1 MRIFSLVV
9 LLVVG
14 LRAAAFAGAP
24 IVLESYTGEKP
35 AQATQLLSP
44 LLGELGLNKFV
55 AGYEGV
61 GRSFE
66 ERVSRPAMTEARL
79 PTDFAKQVETGY
91 SAWASGQFNEAVEVL
106 GKMIRA
112 ARENPGAFARSPEL
126 RDVMFKALIA
136 HALSTA
142 KIGDGSAAEQGLFE
156 IVRSYPNANL
166 PRGTYGQ
173 QAVTDFEAA
182 RKKLGNKLGTLTV
195 NIDVAGQVYVNE
207 RMVNSGKAIT
217 ESLLPGDYRVFV
229 MFSSR
234 LSRVHK
240 VTIKANSATVLNIDS
255 GFEAAVRT
263 TGTHTGFQFATKDD
277 RVRNEARYAQLFG
290 DAVDASGIVVAG
302 IDQDKKREV
311 VIGVLVNTLNASELK
326 RAHVALEPD
335 PSAEKLRALAT
346 FLVGTGTAAPE
357 GVDVISAAPTTQV
370 SDGKGGIIYRDAS
383 PAEPMWKG
391 WKYITGGTA
400 AIGLGLGAVFLYYD
414 GQGTCPAGD
423 STCGDVYQL
432 KPQGFIS
439 IGAGAALAGVTIY
452 LFVRERGQQRD
463 AKASSAFVLPTRGG
477 ALAGYAFSF

>member
-1 MRIFSLVV
+1 MRIFSLVA

-14 LRAAAFAGAP
+14 LRASAFAGGP

-35 AQATQLLSP
+35 AEASQLLSP
-44 LLGELGLNKFV
+44 LLAELGQNKFL

-61 GRSFE
+61 GRNFE
-66 ERVSRPAMTEARL
+66 EHVSRPAMSEARL
-79 PTDFAKQVETGY
+79 PGDFVKQVETGY
-91 SAWASGQFNEAVEVL
+91 SAWASGQFNEAVEIL

-126 RDVMFKALIA
+126 RDAMLKALIA

-142 KIGDGSAAEQGLFE
+142 KIGDTSGAEQTLFE
-156 IVRSYPNANL
+156 IVRSYPNATL

-173 QAVTDFEAA
+173 QAVSDFDAA

-195 NIDVAGQVYVNE
+195 NVDLPAQVYVNE
-207 RMVNSGKAIT
+207 RLVSSGKVIT

-229 MFSSR
+229 MFESR

-240 VTIKANSATVLNIDS
+240 VTIKANSPTILTIDS

-263 TGTHTGFQFATKDD
+263 TAMHTGFQFASKED
-277 RVRNEARYAQLFG
+277 RVKNEAKYAQQFG
-290 DAVDASGIVVAG
+290 EAIDAAGIVVAG
-302 IDQDKKREV
+302 IDQDKKRSV
-311 VIGVLVNTLNASELK
+311 VIGVLVNRLNAAELK

-335 PSAEKLRALAT
+335 PSPDKLRALAT

-357 GVDVISAAPTTQV
+357 GVDVISAEAMQV
-370 SDGKGGIIYRDAS
+370 SDGKGGFIYRDV
-383 PAEPMWKG
+383 PGPVQPMWKG
-391 WKYITGGTA
+391 WKYVTGGA
-400 AIGLGLGAVFLYYD
+400 AVVGLGLGAVFLYYD
-414 GQGTCPAGD
+414 GKGTCPAHD

-432 KPQGFIS
+432 KPQGFVS

-452 LFVRERGQQRD
+452 LFVRERGE
-463 AKASSAFVLPTRGG
+463 AKKTRSAFVLPTRGG
-477 ALAGYAFSF
+477 AVASYAFSF